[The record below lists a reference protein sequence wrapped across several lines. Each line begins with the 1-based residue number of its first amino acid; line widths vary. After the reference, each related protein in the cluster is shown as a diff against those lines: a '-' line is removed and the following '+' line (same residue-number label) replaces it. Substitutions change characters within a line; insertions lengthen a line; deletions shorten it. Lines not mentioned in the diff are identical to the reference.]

1 MGYTHYMKL
10 DEPLTEA
17 QASAF
22 RDACMDFVSLVP
34 NAFLC
39 EALEHPDDL
48 DRRSM
53 EEPVLQEHAS
63 ANQCLLEKDAEGMA
77 STMAYQGRGFLCL
90 PRGTESL
97 AVNPGKDWMCCK
109 TGSRGT
115 PSDSLV
121 VCLIMAGQE
130 ALREGDSYPLRF
142 HSDGCLDD
150 MEQGL
155 ELWEDCTGAP
165 PPRLPFIAGRRK
177 RQECRPY
184 MDRRTETAQLIWTA
198 LLKRSGKGG
207 AFEAAARERGEAGL
221 RNAAREPEVIDA
233 CLEGFR
239 NARLAGVVCD
249 FARDYVP
256 AFAEACLDGRSAG
269 LRHDWRERLTSRLAS
284 PCEGG
289 DAEDGATEGR
299 IVQGTCLHA
308 DGMGQAG
315 MAGREDGS
323 GEAAGTADQE
333 AVPTP
338 TAPIRPLDESAA
350 SVQQG
355 VAATSE
361 ASDALLEAAQCLWEA
376 VLSRKAQG
384 GGAGGVWE
392 AMGKAELRG
401 RLRKPAL
408 LAACLEGWQTAKEK
422 DDGAFDGSYVPLFI
436 ETCIDPRDAALVPG
450 WKAKLAEA
458 LERQGDPA
466 SSPLPDKD

>member
-53 EEPVLQEHAS
+53 EEPVLQEHAA

-77 STMAYQGRGFLCL
+77 STMAYQSRGFLCL

-97 AVNPGKDWMCCK
+97 AVNPGNDWMCCK

-142 HSDGCLDD
+142 HSDGYLDD

-184 MDRRTETAQLIWTA
+184 LDRRTEAAQLIWIA
-198 LLKRSGKGG
+198 LLKRSGKGD
-207 AFEAAARERGEAGL
+207 AFEVAARERGEAGL
-221 RNAAREPEVIDA
+221 RNAAREHVVIDA
-233 CLEGFR
+233 CLKGFR
-239 NARLAGVVCD
+239 DTRLADAACD
-249 FARDYVP
+249 FAQHYVP

-269 LRHDWRERLTSRLAS
+269 LRRDWRERLKSRLAS
-284 PCEGG
+284 PCEGD

-299 IVQGTCLHA
+299 MAQGTCLHA
-308 DGMGQAG
+308 NAIGQAG
-315 MAGREDGS
+315 MAGREGDS
-323 GEAAGTADQE
+323 GEAAGATDQE
-333 AVPTP
+333 TVPTP
-338 TAPIRPLDESAA
+338 AAPIRPLDESAA
-350 SVQQG
+350 SVQQS
-355 VAATSE
+355 VAANCE

>member
-53 EEPVLQEHAS
+53 EEPVLQEHAA

-142 HSDGCLDD
+142 HSDGDLDD

-184 MDRRTETAQLIWTA
+184 MDRRTEAAQLIWTA

-207 AFEAAARERGEAGL
+207 GFEAAARERGEAGL
-221 RNAAREPEVIDA
+221 RNAAREPVVIDA

-239 NARLAGVVCD
+239 DARLAGAVCD

-269 LRHDWRERLTSRLAS
+269 LRRDWRERLKSRLALRRRRCERRRHGRAHS
-284 PCEGG
+284 PRNLPACRRHGTGRHGWAGG
-289 DAEDGATEGR
+289 LLRRSSRHGRPGGRSGPSGADPAPRRVCSIGS
-299 IVQGTCLHA
+299 
-308 DGMGQAG
+308 
-315 MAGREDGS
+315 AGR
-323 GEAAGTADQE
+323 
-333 AVPTP
+333 
-338 TAPIRPLDESAA
+338 
-350 SVQQG
+350 
-355 VAATSE
+355 
-361 ASDALLEAAQCLWEA
+361 
-376 VLSRKAQG
+376 
-384 GGAGGVWE
+384 
-392 AMGKAELRG
+392 RG
-401 RLRKPAL
+401 Y
-408 LAACLEGWQTAKEK
+408 Q
-422 DDGAFDGSYVPLFI
+422 
-436 ETCIDPRDAALVPG
+436 
-450 WKAKLAEA
+450 
-458 LERQGDPA
+458 
-466 SSPLPDKD
+466 